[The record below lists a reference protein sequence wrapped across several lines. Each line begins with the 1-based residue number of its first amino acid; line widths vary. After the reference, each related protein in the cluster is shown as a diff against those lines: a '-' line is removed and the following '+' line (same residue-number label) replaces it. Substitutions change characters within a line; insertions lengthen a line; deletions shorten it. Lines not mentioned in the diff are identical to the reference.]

1 MKELNFDTGVVEYRV
16 NGGHV
21 IRFNPADNRFVER
34 LFVVFDRLSHLQ
46 EEGEQTNALQSGD
59 GAKLF
64 AAINARDA
72 EMRRDIDSVF
82 GEGAA
87 DGIFPDVGVYALA
100 DGLPLW
106 TNFFLAVIDEVDA
119 SMTEEQKKVHPRVE
133 RYMKKYEK
141 YQRK

>member
-1 MKELNFDTGVVEYRV
+1 MKELNFDTGVVAYRV

-34 LFVVFDRLSHLQ
+34 LFTVFDRLSHLQ
-46 EEGEQTNALQSGD
+46 EEGERSDALQED
-59 GAKLF
+59 GAALW
-64 AAINARDA
+64 ASINARDA
-72 EMRRDIDSVF
+72 EMRQHIDSVF
-82 GEGAA
+82 GEHTA

-106 TNFFLAVIDEVDA
+106 MNFFLAVMDEVDSVLA
-119 SMTEEQKKVHPRVE
+119 EEQKKANPRVE